1 MKISSNDLINLPV
14 FTQSGQNLG
23 RVYSF
28 DLDIDNNAVVSYYVR
43 TGLIKGLW
51 HQQLIISPRQVIS
64 ISKEKMVVEDSAAKE
79 PKASLG
85 KVELVGSGAD

>member
-1 MKISSNDLINLPV
+1 M

-23 RVYSF
+23 RIYSF
-28 DLDIDNNAVVSYYVR
+28 DLDIDNSTVVSYYVR

-51 HQQLIISPRQVIS
+51 HQQLAIAPSQVIS

-79 PKASLG
+79 PKANLS
-85 KVELVGSGAD
+85 KVGLVSPMAE